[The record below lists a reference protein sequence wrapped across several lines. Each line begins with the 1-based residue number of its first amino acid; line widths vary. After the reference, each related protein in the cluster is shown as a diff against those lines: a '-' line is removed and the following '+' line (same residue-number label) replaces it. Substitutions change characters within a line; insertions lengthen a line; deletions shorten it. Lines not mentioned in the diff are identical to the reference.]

1 MEEALI
7 AFILADTG
15 VQAAVGNRV
24 YWVQRPQASEVPAIV
39 LTRISGDRDYHTQGP
54 SGLVSSRVQADVYGK
69 TYAAAKTAGRALIAR
84 LSGHKGGMF
93 QGAFVD
99 GERDFY
105 EGDQALHRVSIDFLL
120 SHT

>member
-7 AFILADTG
+7 AFILADAG
-15 VQAAVGNRV
+15 VTAAVGNRV

-39 LTRISGDRDYHTQGP
+39 LTRIGGLRDYHTQGP
-54 SGLVSSRVQADVYGK
+54 SGLISSRVQADVFAK
-69 TYAAAKTAGRALIAR
+69 TYGAAKAASRALIAC
-84 LSGHKGGMF
+84 LSGHKGGRF

-105 EGDQALHRVSIDFLL
+105 EGDQALHRVSIDFLI